1 MTKSMTI
8 SRIAG
13 KAVCYLVVV
22 IIFVVAVFPFFHLLS
37 SALRP
42 YSELF
47 ARPPLLLPKTFTLEW
62 FQKVLNYSKFFQY
75 FRNSI
80 ITALGSTLLS
90 VAIGCMAAY
99 SITRGGYRGK
109 NLFSK
114 AILVAYMFPPIIL
127 VIPLFQIVNGIGLAN
142 THFGLILTYI
152 TFSFPFSAWMLVS
165 YFKTIPK
172 DIEEAAKV
180 DGASNL
186 RVFTQIILPLAMP
199 AVVTAAT
206 FTFINSWNEFLYAFV
221 LANSDV
227 TKTLPVALYSV
238 KGGEMMEWG
247 PVLAWSAMLVVPS
260 LIFFLCFSKHIVS
273 GLTAGAV
280 KG

>member
-127 VIPLFQIVNGIGLAN
+127 IIPLFQIVNGIGLAN

>member
-47 ARPPLLLPKTFTLEW
+47 ARPPLFLPKTFTLEW

-75 FRNSI
+75 YRNSG

>member
-75 FRNSI
+75 FRNSV

>member
-47 ARPPLLLPKTFTLEW
+47 ARPPLFLPKTFTLEW

-75 FRNSI
+75 FRNSV

>member
-227 TKTLPVALYSV
+227 TQTLPVALYSV

-247 PVLAWSAMLVVPS
+247 PVLASSAMLVVPS